1 MEVTILCKKE
11 ITLPSNFEDHGER
24 ILQYGIDVYNNIE
37 KLALLQSQKEKFE
50 NLEKEYNRKIEN
62 YELKIKEFETN
73 LKKEKSFETEQIN
86 NFIEKGRIQR
96 ESEINYLKNELKEKD
111 EKLRELIQ
119 KRNEKDLEELNN
131 RVASILG
138 ELQSFNT
145 YVGVSTAQKGSVGEN
160 IVFNYLSQNF
170 SQYNVI
176 DTSKNN
182 ASMSDLF
189 MSSYDGKYN
198 ILVEV
203 KNVNALS
210 SNDKSKFINDIEI
223 SGKNGKING
232 AILYSMNN
240 ANINSRLLNISYH
253 YGIPTL
259 YISNVKNNMEMIKYG
274 IFVMEELVLRNKF
287 YNENS
292 EKSELNDD
300 FIKMIDS
307 MNKYLNYEVEMLE
320 KDRKMIIM
328 LENQYKERFKKSSEQ
343 MGMIKNMVE
352 KYNVDISFVQ
362 EKEKSVDD
370 TQFIDNLLQ
379 KIINS
384 GLKENISQATLT
396 KIGIKSCDILKAGG
410 VKEIKSLLKS
420 FSLNISSPENNIII
434 EM

>member
-1 MEVTILCKKE
+1 MEVSILCKKE
-11 ITLPSNFEDHGER
+11 FTLPPNFEEHGER

-50 NLEKEYNRKIEN
+50 SLEKEYNSKIEN
-62 YELKIKEFETN
+62 YESKIKEFETT

-86 NFIEKGRIQR
+86 SFIEKGRIQR
-96 ESEINYLKNELKEKD
+96 ESEISYLKNELKEKD
-111 EKLRELIQ
+111 DKLRELIQ
-119 KRNEKDLEELNN
+119 KRNDKDLEELNN

-160 IVFNYLSQNF
+160 IILNYLSQNF

-189 MSSYDGKYN
+189 MTSYDGKYN

-203 KNVNALS
+203 KNVNMLS
-210 SNDKSKFINDIEI
+210 STDKSKFINDIEI

-240 ANINSRLLNISYH
+240 ANINSRPFNISYH

-307 MNKYLNYEVEMLE
+307 MNKYLGSEVEMLE
-320 KDRKMIIM
+320 KDRKMIIN
-328 LENQYKERFKKSSEQ
+328 LENQYKERFKRSSEQ
-343 MGMIKNMVE
+343 MGHIKNMVE

-362 EKEKSVDD
+362 KSVDD
-370 TQFIDNLLQ
+370 ADFIDNLLQ
-379 KIINS
+379 KIMNS

-420 FSLNISSPENNIII
+420 FGENVIMIKDD
-434 EM
+434 

>member
-1 MEVTILCKKE
+1 MEVSILCKKE
-11 ITLPSNFEDHGER
+11 ITLPPHFKEHGER

-50 NLEKEYNRKIEN
+50 SLEKEYNSKIEN
-62 YELKIKEFETN
+62 YELKIKEFETT

-86 NFIEKGRIQR
+86 SFIEKGRIQR
-96 ESEINYLKNELKEKD
+96 ESEIIYLKNELKEKD

-240 ANINSRLLNISYH
+240 ANINSKPFNISYH

-300 FIKMIDS
+300 FVKMIDS

-320 KDRKMIIM
+320 KDRKMIIS

-362 EKEKSVDD
+362 EKDKSPDD
-370 TQFIDNLLQ
+370 EEFIHNLLQ
-379 KIINS
+379 KIMNS
-384 GLKENISQATLT
+384 GLKENINQATLT

-420 FSLNISSPENNIII
+420 FSSKENSNIVIDI
-434 EM
+434 

>member
-1 MEVTILCKKE
+1 MEVSILCKKE
-11 ITLPSNFEDHGER
+11 ITLPSNFEEHSER

-111 EKLRELIQ
+111 DKLRELIQ

-240 ANINSRLLNISYH
+240 TNINSRPFNISYH

-343 MGMIKNMVE
+343 LGMIKNMVE

>member
-1 MEVTILCKKE
+1 MEITILCKKI
-11 ITLPSNFEDHGER
+11 ITLPPNFEEYGER

-50 NLEKEYNRKIEN
+50 SLEKEYNSKIEN

-86 NFIEKGRIQR
+86 SFIEKGRIQR
-96 ESEINYLKNELKEKD
+96 ESEISYLKNELKEKD
-111 EKLRELIQ
+111 DKLRELIQ

-160 IVFNYLSQNF
+160 IVYNYLSQNF

-232 AILYSMNN
+232 AILYSMSN
-240 ANINSRLLNISYH
+240 ANINSRPFNIAYH

-300 FIKMIDS
+300 FVKMIDS

-320 KDRKMIIM
+320 KDRKMIIS

-343 MGMIKNMVE
+343 MGIIKNMVE

-362 EKEKSVDD
+362 DKEKSNDD
-370 TQFIDNLLQ
+370 EEFMNNLLQ

-384 GLKENISQATLT
+384 GLKENINQATLT

-420 FSLNISSPENNIII
+420 FSSNSTTQNNIVI

>member
-1 MEVTILCKKE
+1 MEIIIQCKKE
-11 ITLPSNFEDHGER
+11 FTLPPHFKEDSER

-50 NLEKEYNRKIEN
+50 SLEKEYNSKIEN
-62 YELKIKEFETN
+62 YESKIKEFESL
-73 LKKEKSFETEQIN
+73 LKKDKSFETEQIN
-86 NFIEKGRIQR
+86 SFIEKGRIQR

-111 EKLRELIQ
+111 DKLRELIQ
-119 KRNEKDLEELNN
+119 KRNDKDLEELNN

-160 IVFNYLSQNF
+160 IIYNYLSQNF

-182 ASMSDLF
+182 SSMSDLF
-189 MSSYDGKYN
+189 MTSNDGKYN

-203 KNVNALS
+203 KNVNILS
-210 SNDKSKFINDIEI
+210 STDKSKFINDIEI

-232 AILYSMNN
+232 AILYSMNG
-240 ANINSRLLNISYH
+240 ANINSRPFNISYH

-259 YISNVKNNMEMIKYG
+259 YISNIKNNMEMIKYG

-287 YNENS
+287 YNENL
-292 EKSELNDD
+292 ENNELNND

-307 MNKYLNYEVEMLE
+307 MNKYLNYEIEILE
-320 KDRKMIIM
+320 KDRKMIIS
-328 LENQYKERFKKSSEQ
+328 LENQYKERFKRSSEQ
-343 MGMIKNMVE
+343 MGTIKNMVE
-352 KYNVDISFVQ
+352 KYNVDVSFVQ
-362 EKEKSVDD
+362 EKNKSIDD
-370 TQFIDNLLQ
+370 EEFIHNLLQ

-384 GLKENISQATLT
+384 GLKENINQSTLT

-410 VKEIKSLLKS
+410 IKEIKSLLKS
-420 FSLNISSPENNIII
+420 FSSFGESNNIII
-434 EM
+434 DA

>member
-1 MEVTILCKKE
+1 MEVTILCKKT
-11 ITLPSNFEDHGER
+11 ITLPPHFEEHSER

-50 NLEKEYNRKIEN
+50 SLEKEYNIKIEN
-62 YELKIKEFETN
+62 YELKIKECEAT

-86 NFIEKGRIQR
+86 SFIEKGRIQR

-111 EKLRELIQ
+111 DKLRELIQ
-119 KRNEKDLEELNN
+119 KRNDKDLEELNS

-232 AILYSMNN
+232 AILFSMNN
-240 ANINSRLLNISYH
+240 TNINSRPFNILYH

-259 YISNVKNNMEMIKYG
+259 YISNIKNNMEMIKYG

-320 KDRKMIIM
+320 KDRKMIISF
-328 LENQYKERFKKSSEQ
+328 ENQYKERFKKSSEQ

-362 EKEKSVDD
+362 EKDKSLDNE
-370 TQFIDNLLQ
+370 QFINNLLQ
-379 KIINS
+379 KIINN
-384 GLKENISQATLT
+384 GLKENINQATLT

-420 FSLNISSPENNIII
+420 FSSKENSNIVIDI
-434 EM
+434 

>member
-1 MEVTILCKKE
+1 MIKREKEMEVSILCKKP
-11 ITLPSNFEDHGER
+11 ITLPPNFEEHGER

-50 NLEKEYNRKIEN
+50 SLEKEYNSKIEN
-62 YELKIKEFETN
+62 YESKIKEFEAN

-86 NFIEKGRIQR
+86 SFIEKGRAQR

-111 EKLRELIQ
+111 DKLRELIQ

-131 RVASILG
+131 RVSSILG

-240 ANINSRLLNISYH
+240 VNINSRPFNILYH

-320 KDRKMIIM
+320 KDRKMIIT

-343 MGMIKNMVE
+343 MGSIKNMVE

-362 EKEKSVDD
+362 DKSVDD
-370 TQFIDNLLQ
+370 SQFIDNLLQ

-420 FSLNISSPENNIII
+420 FGENVIMIKDD
-434 EM
+434 

>member
-1 MEVTILCKKE
+1 MEVSILCKNP
-11 ITLPSNFEDHGER
+11 ITLPPNFEEHSER

-50 NLEKEYNRKIEN
+50 SLEKEYNSKIEN
-62 YELKIKEFETN
+62 YESKIKEFETN

-86 NFIEKGRIQR
+86 TFIEKGRIQR
-96 ESEINYLKNELKEKD
+96 EAEINYLKNELKEKD
-111 EKLRELIQ
+111 DKLRELIQ
-119 KRNEKDLEELNN
+119 KRNDKDLEELNN
-131 RVASILG
+131 RVSSILG

-240 ANINSRLLNISYH
+240 ANINSRPFNILYH

-307 MNKYLNYEVEMLE
+307 MNKYLGSEVEMLE
-320 KDRKMIIM
+320 KDRKMIIT
-328 LENQYKERFKKSSEQ
+328 LENQYKERFKRSNEQ
-343 MGMIKNMVE
+343 MGSIKNMVE

-362 EKEKSVDD
+362 DKSVDD
-370 TQFIDNLLQ
+370 SHFIDNLLH

-420 FSLNISSPENNIII
+420 FGENVIMIKDD
-434 EM
+434 